1 MSERILIC
9 GSRGLTAED
18 VLKMKKVIDKL
29 PEDTF
34 VIEGGAPG
42 ADQAAYIF
50 ARRRGFD
57 IQEFKAD
64 WRLGKQ
70 AGFVRNIQMLEEG
83 KPDRVI
89 AFHKNNSPGT
99 AHTIEQAKI
108 RDIPVEVITL

>member
-9 GSRGLTAED
+9 GSRGLTVED
-18 VLKMKKVIDKL
+18 LKKMKKVIDKL
-29 PEDTF
+29 PDDTL

-42 ADQAAYIF
+42 ADQAAYVF

-57 IQEFKAD
+57 VQEFKAD
-64 WRLGKQ
+64 WRLGEG
-70 AGFVRNIQMLEEG
+70 AGFARNIRMLVEG

-99 AHTIEQAKI
+99 AHTIEQAQI
-108 RDIPVEVITL
+108 RDIPVEVIKL